1 MGFEVLAKVRVQ
13 LNKDNHKNEDNP
25 KNQDILK
32 NEDNLKNEDGLKNED
47 DFKMKMTLRMRMAL
61 KMKMPLKKKTIYSK
75 KSPKFGYKSWKKNSL
90 KYKNFPTCREIFIE
104 KYCFLPNSLFHRFKS
119 TKISFYSN
127 LIMVPHIFQ

>member
-1 MGFEVLAKVRVQ
+1 MGFKVLAKVRVQ

-47 DFKMKMTLRMRMAL
+47 DFKMKMTLRMKMAL
-61 KMKMPLKKKTIYSK
+61 KMKMTPKKKTINFKNLQNLGINNEK
-75 KSPKFGYKSWKKNSL
+75 KISL

-104 KYCFLPNSLFHRFKS
+104 RNSFLPNSFFHRFQS